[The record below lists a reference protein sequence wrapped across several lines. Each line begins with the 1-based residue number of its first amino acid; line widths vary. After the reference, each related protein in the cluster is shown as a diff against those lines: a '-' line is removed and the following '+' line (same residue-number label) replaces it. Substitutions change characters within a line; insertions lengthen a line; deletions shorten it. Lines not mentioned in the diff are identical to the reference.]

1 MNNSDEERFA
11 ECLTAYAARDYGG
24 CAAAARR
31 DDPRWEPP
39 SHLVFGQLMPICVY
53 RLGQGADLDQRRLP
67 ILYSL
72 PDPWERKLLQLTFGM
87 ADLETVWRSATDD
100 ERRCQALYYA
110 GARLLTVGD
119 FATARERL
127 LDCLS
132 QGVDCAEARL
142 AEIDLAE
149 LDLDDRPELAGQ
161 QADVLLARAE
171 ASIAE
176 GRFDAAIGQA
186 RKASRLAGEDVV
198 RRTRGLRL
206 QLHALAAADRLAEA
220 MELMPTALGTGSA
233 HLQEDD
239 PELAQLLI
247 IDAHLHDK
255 IGDLDEAN
263 RLYQAAADSLDRSP
277 GHRAER
283 AAALHGLAR
292 IASRQRRQE
301 QAELLFQQVFD
312 GVEDL
317 DDDAG
322 LGAAALVDLAGVRGA
337 RGDHEA
343 EERLHLQAL
352 DRQRERYGEDHHL
365 FAQTLSALGRLR
377 LAQGRFAEAER
388 LLTRAADI
396 QARVLDRLHPDMLT
410 TFAVLLELY
419 EATNQH
425 KAIEDLPNRILT
437 SGETSWEDDLPIPH
451 PLPELTP
458 TFQLLESFLP
468 ETAKRPKAVGGAPG
482 QWSPDDQWLFGT
494 IAAEFAE
501 GDYGACVRDAIQLN
515 AREATHETL
524 QLFLM
529 CQTLDTAPGDT
540 AAPISQPIFTELPAQ
555 IADPWYSALVAQTL
569 GRTGPD
575 EVARLADDDEKSCQL
590 LFYTA
595 QRRMSEGHVQEALH
609 GLLDC
614 ARAGVPC
621 FETWMAARLLRAAPR
636 ASDRALAAQVR
647 ELNRTTVRL
656 LVGASFA
663 AALSPAQAA
672 WRLADGL
679 EVNSPERT
687 SSHYH
692 LAVAVYRTGDRD
704 RAGALLRDLVT
715 QARQAPGRDHVAVAR
730 ALGVL
735 GVIHTDLARYP
746 QAISALRD
754 ALAEIQLAER
764 PDDAVRAQILA
775 DLAEVHREMRDLPT
789 AIRLGQEAVETQRAA
804 LGGRHPDHA
813 RTLGNLGLLY
823 EETGDSQR
831 AEALLTESGEILR
844 NELPSHHPDITANAR
859 ALAAVYARQGRLDE
873 AERVLRQVS
882 HGDESATHED
892 ALCLAG
898 LGNVAA
904 LRGDLGEARRA
915 FEQSRSILE
924 RVAGPLHPDSVTVT
938 LCLAILTA
946 WADDPR
952 GALDLVQQS
961 EQGTSRLLLDVFMIA
976 AERQRLQLLENVH
989 ARLSVLLSLV
999 GAAGMPDQAVAD
1011 AFDLVL
1017 RRKGIDGE
1025 VQRAWRAGS
1034 DDKGRPEL
1042 RPKIE
1047 QLRSLQ
1053 AKIAGGTLSGPGPE
1067 GREAHSAVLT
1077 GWREEKE
1084 RLEAELVGAVPQLR
1098 LEQRLSSL
1106 SGQQVMALLPQDS
1119 ALVEFVRFQVL
1130 PDTPPET
1137 GASRLPNR
1145 HRYWAFVLRPHAGIR
1160 LVDLGDADEIDRLV
1174 ATYRQA
1180 ILTIDGAR
1188 DAPPPPRSGDARDLR
1203 PLVAA
1208 PARQSELDAGLSLRS
1223 AVFDPLR
1230 TALGDDRSLFLCPDG
1245 DLSRL
1250 PWEVLPLGPD
1260 RRLTDE
1266 YAISYLGTAHDLVR
1280 LSASVAQEPTA
1291 PLVVAD
1297 PDFWWQS
1304 TADPPQE
1311 QAADRGSP
1319 AAHDLRRLNVQFAAL
1334 PGAAAEGEEV
1344 AKLLGVKAV
1353 TGRDA
1358 NEGTVRSCRRPAI
1371 LHLATHGFSLPGP
1384 EGQDRPEPSLTSG
1397 FAELPEGFGRL
1408 SNASASPFLRSG
1420 LALAG
1425 ANTWLAGGVL
1435 PAEAED
1441 GILTAEEVSGMDLD
1455 GTRLVVLSA
1464 CKTALG
1470 AQHPVE
1476 GVLGLRRAFTLA
1488 GARTVV
1494 TSLWQ
1499 VPDAETRQL
1508 MEMFYERL
1516 MAGLSPADALRAAQS
1531 RLRDSHPEPFFW
1543 GAFVCHGDPGTPRG
1557 PS

>member
-1 MNNSDEERFA
+1 MNVSDEERFA
-11 ECLTAYAARDYGG
+11 ECLTAFAARDYRR
-24 CAAAARR
+24 CATAAKR
-31 DDPRWEPP
+31 DDPHWEPP
-39 SHLVFGQLMPICVY
+39 GHLVFRQLLPICVY
-53 RLGQGADLDQRRLP
+53 RLGQGADLDPQRLP

-72 PDPWERKLLQLTFGM
+72 PDHWERALLRLTFGM

-142 AEIDLAE
+142 AEIDLAA
-149 LDLDDRPELAGQ
+149 LDLDDQPELAGQ
-161 QADVLLARAE
+161 RADIYLDRAQT
-171 ASIAE
+171 SILE
-176 GRFDAAIGQA
+176 GRFDAAVDEAGQA
-186 RKASRLAGEDVV
+186 SQHAGEDAV
-198 RRTRGLRL
+198 RRTRALRL
-206 QLHALAAADRLAEA
+206 RLHALAEADRLAEA
-220 MELMPTALGTGSA
+220 MELMPTALETGSA
-233 HLQEDD
+233 HLREDD
-239 PELAQLLI
+239 PELARLLI
-247 IDAHLHDK
+247 IGAHLHNR

-263 RLYQAAADSLDRSP
+263 RLYRTAADSLDRAP
-277 GHRAER
+277 GHRAEQ

-292 IASRQRRQE
+292 IASRRRRLE
-301 QAELLFQQVFD
+301 EAELLFQQVFD
-312 GVEDL
+312 RVEDL

-322 LGAAALVDLAGVRGA
+322 LGATALVDLANVRGA

-343 EERLHLQAL
+343 EERLHLRAL
-352 DRQRERYGEDHHL
+352 DRQRERFGADHHL
-365 FAQTLSALGRLR
+365 FAQVLSDLGRLR

-396 QARVLDRLHPDMLT
+396 QSRVLGRLHPDTLA
-410 TFAVLLELY
+410 TFAALLEMY
-419 EATNQH
+419 EATGQH
-425 KAIEDLPNRILT
+425 KAVEDLPHRILT
-437 SGETSWEDDLPIPH
+437 GAEPSWGDDIPAPH

-458 TFQLLESFLP
+458 MFQVLESLLP
-468 ETAKRPKAVGGAPG
+468 ETARRPEAVGGAPG
-482 QWSPDDQWLFGT
+482 QWSPDDQRLFGT
-494 IAAEFAE
+494 VAADFAE
-501 GDYGACVRDAIQLN
+501 GDHGACVLDAIQLN
-515 AREATHETL
+515 ARQATHEAL

-529 CQTLDTAPGDT
+529 CQTLGTASGDME
-540 AAPISQPIFTELPAQ
+540 ALISQPVFTELPTQ
-555 IADPWYSALVAQTL
+555 IADPWYSALVALTL
-569 GRTGPD
+569 GQSGPD
-575 EVARLADDDEKSCQL
+575 EVARLADDDEKACQL

-595 QRRMSEGHVQEALH
+595 QRRMSQGHVQEALH

-614 ARAGVPC
+614 AGTGVPC
-621 FETWMAARLLRAAPR
+621 FETWMADRLLRAAPR

-656 LVGASFA
+656 LGRADFA
-663 AALSPAQAA
+663 AALGSAQAA

-735 GVIHTDLARYP
+735 GVIHIDLARYP

-754 ALAEIQLAER
+754 ALEEIQLAER

-813 RTLGNLGLLY
+813 RTLGNLGLMY

-873 AERVLRQVS
+873 AERVLQQVS

-924 RVAGPLHPDSVTVT
+924 RAAGPLHPDSVTVT

-961 EQGTSRLLLDVFMIA
+961 EEGTSRLLLDVFTIA

-1025 VQRAWRAGS
+1025 VQRAWRAS
-1034 DDKGRPEL
+1034 MDDEDHPDL
-1042 RPKIE
+1042 RPKME

-1053 AKIAGGTLSGPGPE
+1053 AKVAGATLSGPGPE
-1067 GREAHSAVLT
+1067 GRKAHSEVLA
-1077 GWREEKE
+1077 GWRQDKE
-1084 RLEAELVGAVPQLR
+1084 RLEAELAGAVPHLR
-1098 LEQRLSSL
+1098 LGQRLASV
-1106 SGQQVMALLPQDS
+1106 SGQQVVALLAEGS

-1130 PDTPPET
+1130 PDTAPET
-1137 GASRLPNR
+1137 GASRRPAR
-1145 HRYWAFVLRPHAGIR
+1145 HRYWAFVLRPQAGLR

-1180 ILTIDGAR
+1180 IITAAGTGEVPAVPPSDQAR
-1188 DAPPPPRSGDARDLR
+1188 DVP

-1208 PARQSELDAGLSLRS
+1208 PAPQSELDAGLRLRS

-1230 TALGDDRSLFLCPDG
+1230 TALGDDRTLFLCPDG

-1266 YAISYLGTAHDLVR
+1266 YAISYLGTARDLVR
-1280 LSASVAQEPTA
+1280 LSAPAAQEPTA

-1297 PDFWWQS
+1297 PDFWWQT
-1304 TADPPQE
+1304 TAAPAQE
-1311 QAADRGSP
+1311 QAADRGSR
-1319 AAHDLRRLNVQFAAL
+1319 AAHDLRWLNVQFAAL

-1358 NEGTVRSCRRPAI
+1358 TEGTVRSCRRPAI

-1384 EGQDRPEPSLTSG
+1384 EGQNRPEPVLTDEL
-1397 FAELPEGFGRL
+1397 AELLTGLGRL

-1435 PAEAED
+1435 PAEADD

-1499 VPDAETRQL
+1499 VPDTETRYL
-1508 MEMFYERL
+1508 MEIFYKQL
-1516 MAGLSPADALRAAQS
+1516 MAGRSPADALRAAQS
-1531 RLRDSHPEPFFW
+1531 KLRGSHPEPFFW
-1543 GAFVCHGDPGTPRG
+1543 GAFVCHGDPGTPGG